1 MEEKRV
7 CQGYTVIDSLRVGE
21 VEIVLAYNPKDVS
34 PYVTWKAY
42 AHSGFQDFN
51 FGNYFSNKQA
61 ARADMI
67 ARAREAA
74 AIYRP
79 AIEIKK
85 NFPVIGKS
93 PTGNADARKGVF
105 ASQNETHFD
114 RRW

>member
-1 MEEKRV
+1 MQNDRV

-21 VEIVLAYNPKDVS
+21 VEIVLAHNLKAVS

-67 ARAREAA
+67 AGAREAA
-74 AIYRP
+74 RDFSP
-79 AIEIKK
+79 GHRDKEKFSRHRKK
-85 NFPVIGKS
+85 S
-93 PTGNADARKGVF
+93 
-105 ASQNETHFD
+105 D
-114 RRW
+114 RER

>member
-1 MEEKRV
+1 MQKRAV
-7 CQGYTVIDSLRVGE
+7 RLKSLLPRQGE
-21 VEIVLAYNPKDVS
+21 QEWKKNEFVLAHNPKAVS

-74 AIYRP
+74 RDLP
-79 AIEIKK
+79 PGHRDKEKSSRHRKK
-85 NFPVIGKS
+85 S
-93 PTGNADARKGVF
+93 DWER
-105 ASQNETHFD
+105 
-114 RRW
+114 

>member
-1 MEEKRV
+1 M
-7 CQGYTVIDSLRVGE
+7 IDSLRVGE

-51 FGNYFSNKQA
+51 FGNYFSYKQA

-74 AIYRP
+74 RDLPPGHRYKEKFSRHR
-79 AIEIKK
+79 KK
-85 NFPVIGKS
+85 P
-93 PTGNADARKGVF
+93 
-105 ASQNETHFD
+105 D
-114 RRW
+114 RER

>member
-61 ARADMI
+61 TRADMI

-74 AIYRP
+74 RDLP
-79 AIEIKK
+79 PGHRDKEKFSRHRKK
-85 NFPVIGKS
+85 P
-93 PTGNADARKGVF
+93 
-105 ASQNETHFD
+105 D
-114 RRW
+114 RER

>member
-51 FGNYFSNKQA
+51 FGNYF
-61 ARADMI
+61 
-67 ARAREAA
+67 
-74 AIYRP
+74 
-79 AIEIKK
+79 
-85 NFPVIGKS
+85 
-93 PTGNADARKGVF
+93 
-105 ASQNETHFD
+105 
-114 RRW
+114 

>member
-1 MEEKRV
+1 MQKRAV
-7 CQGYTVIDSLRVGE
+7 RLKSLLHRRGKQKWKKNGFVKANTVIDSLRVGE

-74 AIYRP
+74 RDLP
-79 AIEIKK
+79 PGHRDKEKFSRHRKK
-85 NFPVIGKS
+85 P
-93 PTGNADARKGVF
+93 
-105 ASQNETHFD
+105 D
-114 RRW
+114 RER

>member
-1 MEEKRV
+1 MQKRAV
-7 CQGYTVIDSLRVGE
+7 RLKASCPGKVSRNGRKNEFVRGYAVIDCLRVGE
-21 VEIVLAYNPKDVS
+21 VEIVLAHNPKAVS

-74 AIYRP
+74 RDLP
-79 AIEIKK
+79 PGHRDKEKFSRHRKK
-85 NFPVIGKS
+85 I
-93 PTGNADARKGVF
+93 
-105 ASQNETHFD
+105 
-114 RRW
+114 

>member
-1 MEEKRV
+1 MQNDRV

-21 VEIVLAYNPKDVS
+21 VEIVLAHNLKAVS
-34 PYVTWKAY
+34 PYATWKAY

-74 AIYRP
+74 RDFSP
-79 AIEIKK
+79 GHRDKEKFSRHRKK
-85 NFPVIGKS
+85 S
-93 PTGNADARKGVF
+93 
-105 ASQNETHFD
+105 D
-114 RRW
+114 RER

>member
-7 CQGYTVIDSLRVGE
+7 CQGYAVIDCLRVGE
-21 VEIVLAYNPKDVS
+21 VEIVLAHNPKAVS

-74 AIYRP
+74 RDLPPGHRDKEKFP
-79 AIEIKK
+79 A
-85 NFPVIGKS
+85 IGKS

>member
-1 MEEKRV
+1 MQNNRV

-21 VEIVLAYNPKDVS
+21 VEIVLAYNPKAVS

-51 FGNYFSNKQA
+51 FGNYFNDKQA

-74 AIYRP
+74 HNLPPGHRDK
-79 AIEIKK
+79 EK
-85 NFPVIGKS
+85 FPHRREKS
-93 PTGNADARKGVF
+93 
-105 ASQNETHFD
+105 D
-114 RRW
+114 RER

>member
-1 MEEKRV
+1 MQNDRV

-21 VEIVLAYNPKDVS
+21 VEIVLAHNLKAVS

-42 AHSGFQDFN
+42 AHSGFQNFN

-74 AIYRP
+74 RDFSP
-79 AIEIKK
+79 GHRDKEKFSRHRKK
-85 NFPVIGKS
+85 S
-93 PTGNADARKGVF
+93 
-105 ASQNETHFD
+105 D
-114 RRW
+114 RER

>member
-61 ARADMI
+61 ARAD
-67 ARAREAA
+67 
-74 AIYRP
+74 
-79 AIEIKK
+79 K
-85 NFPVIGKS
+85 NFPAIGKS
-93 PTGNADARKGVF
+93 PTGSADARKGVF
-105 ASQNETHFD
+105 FVSK
-114 RRW
+114 